1 MPSYKKSERI
11 FWVDDDV
18 EVSDLVFVVFIHC
31 FHGLVFGEGLVLVV
45 LVDVQ
50 EAGGGDCFE
59 KVLVEFL

>member
-1 MPSYKKSERI
+1 M
-11 FWVDDDV
+11 